1 MSVFHGDG
9 GRILLFFVALS
20 AAFVNGALG
29 YGFSSLTVP
38 IALLFFSNRVLAPA
52 IVLVE
57 LAINSWV
64 VILNRRSLSTVRAR
78 TFPILLGLIPGI
90 LVGSYL
96 LTNVNVG
103 WMKFWTY
110 LVLLPLILAQA
121 AGFRRPIRSERR
133 VGVPLGAAIGT
144 LYATTT
150 ISGPPLAMMFNNQGL
165 EQGEFRAAL
174 GAVRL
179 VETTLTAIAYF
190 FLGLFRTKSLT
201 LAVPIAPAVLLGLPL
216 GAYFVRYVRVE
227 SFRRICMS
235 FDAWIVGFGL
245 SRTIIDLALLPT
257 RMAYAV
263 WCSIII
269 FDACLLYQY
278 FALGRFRAKVE
289 PPAFSSAG
297 KRRASS

>member
-9 GRILLFFVALS
+9 GRIVLFFVALA

-29 YGFSSLTVP
+29 YGFSWLTVP
-38 IALLFFSNRVLAPA
+38 IAVLFFSNRVLAPVL
-52 IVLVE
+52 VLVE

-110 LVLLPLILAQA
+110 VVLLPLILAQA

-133 VGVPLGAAIGT
+133 VRLPLGAAIGT

-165 EQGEFRAAL
+165 DQDEFRAAL
-174 GAVRL
+174 RMVRL
-179 VETTLTAIAYF
+179 VDTTAN
-190 FLGLFRTKSLT
+190 
-201 LAVPIAPAVLLGLPL
+201 
-216 GAYFVRYVRVE
+216 
-227 SFRRICMS
+227 
-235 FDAWIVGFGL
+235 
-245 SRTIIDLALLPT
+245 
-257 RMAYAV
+257 
-263 WCSIII
+263 
-269 FDACLLYQY
+269 
-278 FALGRFRAKVE
+278 
-289 PPAFSSAG
+289 SA
-297 KRRASS
+297 ASSVPALRMS

>member
-9 GRILLFFVALS
+9 GRIVLFFVALA

-52 IVLVE
+52 LVLVE

-110 LVLLPLILAQA
+110 VVLLPLILAQA

-165 EQGEFRAAL
+165 DQEEFRAAL
-174 GAVRL
+174 GMVRL
-179 VETTLTAIAYF
+179 VETTATAAVYG
-190 FLGLFRTKSLT
+190 FLGLYSSKSVA
-201 LAVPIAPAVLLGLPL
+201 LAVPIAPAVLMGLPL

-263 WCSIII
+263 WCAIII

-278 FALGRFRAKVE
+278 FASGRFRPKVE
-289 PPAFSSAG
+289 NSAFSSAD
-297 KRRASS
+297 KRRA